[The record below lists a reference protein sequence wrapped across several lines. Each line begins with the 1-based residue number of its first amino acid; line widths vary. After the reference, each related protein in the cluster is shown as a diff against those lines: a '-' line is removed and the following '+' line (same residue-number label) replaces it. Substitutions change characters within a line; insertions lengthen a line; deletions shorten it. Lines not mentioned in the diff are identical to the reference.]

1 MEMIQCQNWPCSQCS
16 GNINLSA
23 VQRTWESRG
32 ALVEAPTSLT
42 WLHTGLIVISQ
53 LFVLLFFF
61 PHDVLWRRMETPHT
75 IKLKELHTR
84 SDFLK
89 VTRVTRFVE

>member
-32 ALVEAPTSLT
+32 ASVEAPTSLT
-42 WLHTGLIVISQ
+42 WLHTGLIVIAQ

-61 PHDVLWRRMETPHT
+61 SHMMSFGGEWRHP
-75 IKLKELHTR
+75 IPL
-84 SDFLK
+84 S
-89 VTRVTRFVE
+89 